1 MTFNPNTVV
10 DPVAK
15 YGGRR
20 CRGWPLLAKHFGV
33 EVRATA
39 VVDRCGVGDEKQPC
53 GFDVVDCAKRRRL
66 GGVRVLVT
74 LTGSNVIDAATAERV
89 DDDTLRVRWVP
100 PEAGTYEVSAILNWL
115 YQVAAPQVDAYPSR
129 GHPVY
134 LGPTENRCPGGRC
147 GRAQPF
153 TLDECAKVATVPFAP
168 KTFTVVEAPSPK
180 KPLAPCRDPGP
191 GHWRRSADGWA
202 FARGDCAVRRFPGPA
217 AEACLARRRVKV
229 VTFLGDS
236 LVRDAW
242 AAFSRRLNITVNER
256 KVRAR
261 RFAGAASTVAS
272 AKGVRVHFS
281 QIWGLDGARPAS
293 NSVCLVARRP
303 PSQAS
308 GAAASC
314 PAAWPVAAS
323 SRRLCGNQISR
334 APRRRRDVVPVTA
347 SARWRGPHRPAA
359 AGERGPDAV
368 ELFGAA
374 LPPGPGEVLVVANF
388 GILHMPASAGDPNK
402 FEARTKHALRRL
414 DKISRAAGLSVT
426 VLLVAPPTLRGL
438 RSPGLHPAQLE
449 AFAPAMKRL
458 ATEGLGVSVRVLD
471 LAPLSAARADASF
484 DGLHYVREVP
494 AAAVDAALGMLCE
507 L

>member
-1 MTFNPNTVV
+1 MHMRWMTPCKLLLLATCCVGAQDCSQMTFNPNTVV

-115 YQVAAPQVDAYPSR
+115 YQVAAPQVEAYPSR
-129 GHPVY
+129 GDPVY

-153 TLDECAKVATVPFAP
+153 TLDECVKVAAVPLAP
-168 KTFTVVEAPSPK
+168 KTFTAVEAPSPK

-217 AEACLARRRVKV
+217 AEACLARRQVKV

-242 AAFSRRLNITVNER
+242 AAFGRRLNITVNER

-293 NSVCLVARRP
+293 NSV
-303 PSQAS
+303 
-308 GAAASC
+308 
-314 PAAWPVAAS
+314 
-323 SRRLCGNQISR
+323 
-334 APRRRRDVVPVTA
+334 
-347 SARWRGPHRPAA
+347 
-359 AGERGPDAV
+359 
-368 ELFGAA
+368 
-374 LPPGPGEVLVVANF
+374 
-388 GILHMPASAGDPNK
+388 
-402 FEARTKHALRRL
+402 
-414 DKISRAAGLSVT
+414 
-426 VLLVAPPTLRGL
+426 
-438 RSPGLHPAQLE
+438 
-449 AFAPAMKRL
+449 
-458 ATEGLGVSVRVLD
+458 
-471 LAPLSAARADASF
+471 
-484 DGLHYVREVP
+484 
-494 AAAVDAALGMLCE
+494 
-507 L
+507 

>member
-1 MTFNPNTVV
+1 MARRMTPCKLLLLATCCVGAQDCSQMTFNPNTVV

-15 YGGRR
+15 YAGRR

-33 EVRATA
+33 EARATA

-53 GFDVVDCAKRRRL
+53 GFDVIDCAKRRRL

-242 AAFSRRLNITVNER
+242 AAFGRRLNITVNER

-272 AKGVRVHFS
+272 AKGLWRC
-281 QIWGLDGARPAS
+281 GLLPRNLA
-293 NSVCLVARRP
+293 C
-303 PSQAS
+303 
-308 GAAASC
+308 
-314 PAAWPVAAS
+314 
-323 SRRLCGNQISR
+323 CGFE
-334 APRRRRDVVPVTA
+334 
-347 SARWRGPHRPAA
+347 PAA

-449 AFAPAMKRL
+449 AFAPAMRRL

>member
-100 PEAGTYEVSAILNWL
+100 PEAGTYQVSAVLNWL
-115 YQVAAPQVDAYPSR
+115 YQAAPQVDAYPSR
-129 GHPVY
+129 GNPVY

-153 TLDECAKVATVPFAP
+153 TLDECVKVAAVPLAP
-168 KTFTVVEAPSPK
+168 TTFTAVEAPSPK
-180 KPLAPCRDPGP
+180 KSLAPCRDPGP

-242 AAFSRRLNITVNER
+242 AAFGRRLNITVNER

-272 AKGVRVHFS
+272 AKGIRVHFS
-281 QIWGLDGARPAS
+281 QIWGLDGARPAL
-293 NSVCLVARRP
+293 NIVCLVARRP
-303 PSQAS
+303 PSQVS

-323 SRRLCGNQISR
+323 SRRLCGNRISR
-334 APRRRRDVVPVTA
+334 AP
-347 SARWRGPHRPAA
+347 
-359 AGERGPDAV
+359 
-368 ELFGAA
+368 
-374 LPPGPGEVLVVANF
+374 
-388 GILHMPASAGDPNK
+388 
-402 FEARTKHALRRL
+402 
-414 DKISRAAGLSVT
+414 
-426 VLLVAPPTLRGL
+426 
-438 RSPGLHPAQLE
+438 
-449 AFAPAMKRL
+449 
-458 ATEGLGVSVRVLD
+458 
-471 LAPLSAARADASF
+471 
-484 DGLHYVREVP
+484 
-494 AAAVDAALGMLCE
+494 
-507 L
+507 

>member
-1 MTFNPNTVV
+1 MTPCKLLLLATCCVGAQDCSQMTFNPNTVV

-100 PEAGTYEVSAILNWL
+100 PEAGTYEVSAVLNWL

-129 GHPVY
+129 GDPVY

-153 TLDECAKVATVPFAP
+153 TLDECVKVAAVPLAP
-168 KTFTVVEAPSPK
+168 TTFTAVEAPSPK

-202 FARGDCAVRRFPGPA
+202 FTRGDCAVRRFPGPA

-242 AAFSRRLNITVNER
+242 AAFGRRLNITVNER

-308 GAAASC
+308 GAAASYR
-314 PAAWPVAAS
+314 AAWPVAAS
-323 SRRLCGNQISR
+323 SRRR
-334 APRRRRDVVPVTA
+334 
-347 SARWRGPHRPAA
+347 
-359 AGERGPDAV
+359 
-368 ELFGAA
+368 
-374 LPPGPGEVLVVANF
+374 
-388 GILHMPASAGDPNK
+388 PASAGPTPSSCSAPRSRR
-402 FEARTKHALRRL
+402 ARAR
-414 DKISRAAGLSVT
+414 SSWS
-426 VLLVAPPTLRGL
+426 PTLASCTCRRPRATRTNSRRG
-438 RSPGLHPAQLE
+438 RSTH
-449 AFAPAMKRL
+449 
-458 ATEGLGVSVRVLD
+458 SVGSIR
-471 LAPLSAARADASF
+471 SAGRRA
-484 DGLHYVREVP
+484 
-494 AAAVDAALGMLCE
+494 
-507 L
+507 

>member
-100 PEAGTYEVSAILNWL
+100 PEAGTYEVSAVLNWL

-129 GHPVY
+129 GDPMY

-153 TLDECAKVATVPFAP
+153 TLGECAKVAAVPFAP
-168 KTFTVVEAPSPK
+168 KTFTAVAAPSPK

-242 AAFSRRLNITVNER
+242 AAFGRRLNITVNER

-272 AKGVRVHFS
+272 AKGIRVHFS
-281 QIWGLDGARPAS
+281 QIWGLDGARSAS
-293 NSVCLVARRP
+293 NSVRLVARRP

-323 SRRLCGNQISR
+323 SRRLCGNRISR
-334 APRRRRDVVPVTA
+334 APRPRNSICSMAWSTQAGGGRRARARRRRAVRRRAPA
-347 SARWRGPHRPAA
+347 GPGRGPRGRQFWDSAHAGVRGRP
-359 AGERGPDAV
+359 EQIRGAD
-368 ELFGAA
+368 
-374 LPPGPGEVLVVANF
+374 
-388 GILHMPASAGDPNK
+388 
-402 FEARTKHALRRL
+402 EART
-414 DKISRAAGLSVT
+414 
-426 VLLVAPPTLRGL
+426 P
-438 RSPGLHPAQLE
+438 
-449 AFAPAMKRL
+449 
-458 ATEGLGVSVRVLD
+458 
-471 LAPLSAARADASF
+471 SAR
-484 DGLHYVREVP
+484 
-494 AAAVDAALGMLCE
+494 
-507 L
+507 

>member
-100 PEAGTYEVSAILNWL
+100 PEAGTYEVSAVLNWL

-129 GHPVY
+129 GDPVY

-153 TLDECAKVATVPFAP
+153 TLDECAKVAAVPLAP
-168 KTFTVVEAPSPK
+168 TTFTAVEAPSPK

-217 AEACLARRRVKV
+217 AEACLAQRQVKV

-242 AAFSRRLNITVNER
+242 AAFGRRLNITVNER

-293 NSVCLVARRP
+293 NICVNNRATPAIAGLWRCGLLPRSLACCGFEPAAVWKSNFTRPTPSTRRRP
-303 PSQAS
+303 RMAWSTQA
-308 GAAASC
+308 GGG
-314 PAAWPVAAS
+314 
-323 SRRLCGNQISR
+323 RRAR
-334 APRRRRDVVPVTA
+334 ARRRRAVRRRAPVG
-347 SARWRGPHRPAA
+347 SGRGPRGRQLWHSAHAGVRGRP
-359 AGERGPDAV
+359 EQIRGAD
-368 ELFGAA
+368 
-374 LPPGPGEVLVVANF
+374 
-388 GILHMPASAGDPNK
+388 
-402 FEARTKHALRRL
+402 EART
-414 DKISRAAGLSVT
+414 
-426 VLLVAPPTLRGL
+426 P
-438 RSPGLHPAQLE
+438 
-449 AFAPAMKRL
+449 
-458 ATEGLGVSVRVLD
+458 
-471 LAPLSAARADASF
+471 SAR
-484 DGLHYVREVP
+484 
-494 AAAVDAALGMLCE
+494 
-507 L
+507 

>member
-1 MTFNPNTVV
+1 MTFNSNTVV

-39 VVDRCGVGDEKQPC
+39 VIDRCGVGDEKQPC

-100 PEAGTYEVSAILNWL
+100 PEAGTHEVSAVLNWL
-115 YQVAAPQVDAYPSR
+115 YQVAAPQVDAYPGR
-129 GHPVY
+129 GDPVY

-153 TLDECAKVATVPFAP
+153 MLDECVKVAAVPFAP
-168 KTFTVVEAPSPK
+168 KTFTAVAAPSPK

-242 AAFSRRLNITVNER
+242 AAFGRRLNITVNER

-261 RFAGAASTVAS
+261 LLAGAASTVAS
-272 AKGVRVHFS
+272 ARVFASTSRRSGASTVLVPRRTVCAWSRDARHRRSLALRPPAPQPGLLRLRAGGCVGIEFHAARNSICSMAWSTQAGGGRRARARRRRAVRRRAPAGPGRGPRGRQLWHPAHAGVRGRPE
-281 QIWGLDGARPAS
+281 QIRGADEARTPSARQDQPGGGPERDGPAGR
-293 NSVCLVARRP
+293 A
-303 PSQAS
+303 AD
-308 GAAASC
+308 AAAS
-314 PAAWPVAAS
+314 V
-323 SRRLCGNQISR
+323 
-334 APRRRRDVVPVTA
+334 
-347 SARWRGPHRPAA
+347 
-359 AGERGPDAV
+359 
-368 ELFGAA
+368 
-374 LPPGPGEVLVVANF
+374 
-388 GILHMPASAGDPNK
+388 
-402 FEARTKHALRRL
+402 
-414 DKISRAAGLSVT
+414 
-426 VLLVAPPTLRGL
+426 
-438 RSPGLHPAQLE
+438 
-449 AFAPAMKRL
+449 
-458 ATEGLGVSVRVLD
+458 
-471 LAPLSAARADASF
+471 ARACIRHNS
-484 DGLHYVREVP
+484 RP
-494 AAAVDAALGMLCE
+494 SRQR
-507 L
+507 

>member
-100 PEAGTYEVSAILNWL
+100 PEAGTYEVSAVLNWL

-129 GHPVY
+129 GDPMY

-153 TLDECAKVATVPFAP
+153 TLDECVKVAAVPLAP
-168 KTFTVVEAPSPK
+168 KTFTAVEAPSPK

-242 AAFSRRLNITVNER
+242 AAFGRRLNITVNER

-272 AKGVRVHFS
+272 AKGIRVHFS

-293 NSVCLVARRP
+293 NIV
-303 PSQAS
+303 
-308 GAAASC
+308 
-314 PAAWPVAAS
+314 
-323 SRRLCGNQISR
+323 
-334 APRRRRDVVPVTA
+334 
-347 SARWRGPHRPAA
+347 
-359 AGERGPDAV
+359 
-368 ELFGAA
+368 
-374 LPPGPGEVLVVANF
+374 
-388 GILHMPASAGDPNK
+388 
-402 FEARTKHALRRL
+402 
-414 DKISRAAGLSVT
+414 
-426 VLLVAPPTLRGL
+426 
-438 RSPGLHPAQLE
+438 
-449 AFAPAMKRL
+449 
-458 ATEGLGVSVRVLD
+458 
-471 LAPLSAARADASF
+471 
-484 DGLHYVREVP
+484 
-494 AAAVDAALGMLCE
+494 
-507 L
+507 